1 MSRLRRRG
9 FRLEYAGMAW
19 MTAEAAVAIIS
30 GIIAS
35 SIALIGFGLDSVI
48 EFFAAAVV
56 IWQLRGTVSEERETR
71 ALRLIGGTFFALA
84 AYLTVES
91 ITDLTSQHRPE
102 QSLAGIAVTA
112 AALVVMPLLA
122 LAKRRTGQQL
132 SNQALIADAAESA
145 FCAFTS
151 AAALLGIGLNAWL
164 ITQRRQVPPAA
175 PAGQLPG
182 RSRAARPGR
191 VAPRPAAASQTVSCG
206 PCTRNSAIHEMPMT
220 LPPATVTRRSPGSPL
235 PRVPA
240 PSRACPV
247 KRAGGCG
254 LRRR

>member
-1 MSRLRRRG
+1 VAPREADISRLRSRG
-9 FRLEYAGMAW
+9 LWLEYASMAW
-19 MTAEAAVAIIS
+19 MTAEAGVAITS

-48 EFFAAAVV
+48 EFFAAAIVV
-56 IWQLRGTVSEERETR
+56 WQLHGGVSEERETR

-84 AYLTVES
+84 AYLTIES
-91 ITDLTSQHRPE
+91 STDLASQHRPAP
-102 QSLAGIAVTA
+102 STAGIAVTA

-164 ITQRRQVPPAA
+164 QWWWADPAA
-175 PAGQLPG
+175 GLVIAGL
-182 RSRAARPGR
+182 
-191 VAPRPAAASQTVSCG
+191 
-206 PCTRNSAIHEMPMT
+206 AIREGIEAWT
-220 LPPATVTRRSPGSPL
+220 
-235 PRVPA
+235 PA
-240 PSRACPV
+240 P
-247 KRAGGCG
+247 
-254 LRRR
+254 

>member
-1 MSRLRRRG
+1 MSRLRSRG
-9 FRLEYAGMAW
+9 LWLEYASMAW
-19 MTAEAAVAIIS
+19 MAAEAGVAITS

-56 IWQLRGTVSEERETR
+56 VWQLHGGVSEERETR

-84 AYLTVES
+84 AYLTIES
-91 ITDLTSQHRPE
+91 STDLASQHRPA
-102 QSLAGIAVTA
+102 QSTAGIAVTA

-164 ITQRRQVPPAA
+164 QWWWADPAA
-175 PAGQLPG
+175 GLVIAGL
-182 RSRAARPGR
+182 
-191 VAPRPAAASQTVSCG
+191 
-206 PCTRNSAIHEMPMT
+206 AIREGIEAWTPD
-220 LPPATVTRRSPGSPL
+220 P
-235 PRVPA
+235 
-240 PSRACPV
+240 
-247 KRAGGCG
+247 
-254 LRRR
+254 